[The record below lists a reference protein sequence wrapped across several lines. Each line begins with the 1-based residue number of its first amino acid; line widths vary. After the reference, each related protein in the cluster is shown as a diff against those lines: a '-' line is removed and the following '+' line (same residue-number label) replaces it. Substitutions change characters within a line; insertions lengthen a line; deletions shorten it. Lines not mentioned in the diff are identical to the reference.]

1 VRIKN
6 PALSF
11 TVDDVASAA
20 DFYAEHFGFR
30 AKVSVESFAKLAHD
44 DSDLEL
50 CFMRRGGEVLPE
62 GLRDGLAGGVIL
74 AFVVQDAEAEEA
86 RLRKAGVSITVPL
99 QDEEWGERLFQVRD
113 PNGIPVQL
121 VEWVNAG
128 GR

>member
-11 TVDDVASAA
+11 TVDDVPAAA

-30 AKVSVESFAKLAHD
+30 ATVSVESFAKLAHD

-50 CFMRRGGEVLPE
+50 CFMRRGSEVLPD
-62 GLRDGLAGGVIL
+62 GLRDGRAGGVIL
-74 AFVVQDAEAEEA
+74 AFVVRDAEAEEA
-86 RLRKAGVSITVPL
+86 RLRRAGVAITVPL

-121 VEWVNAG
+121 VEWVDAG